1 VEAIVPDKCEGERL
15 DKALAV
21 LGCYKSRREAREAIL
36 QGAVYLDGRRVRVA
50 SRPVNAGARLRA
62 EPVQPASLTL
72 APVTVLWESSGL
84 LALDKPGGV
93 PFAPTREAVE
103 GTLLYALARER
114 NLQMRS
120 LHPIHRLDTPTS
132 GAVLVAT
139 DKAEAAR
146 LSAALRRGRVQKQY
160 LAWVHGAPEPER
172 GEWTWPLAES
182 PGNVMR
188 VDPSGKEARTRYA
201 VLRAAGG
208 RSLLLLEP
216 MTGRTHQLRV
226 HCATAGYPIVGDR
239 KYGKGAEGQARALL
253 HAWKIS
259 FPACDGTIVEVT
271 APTPQDMEEQ
281 GKGRGR

>member
-271 APTPQDMEEQ
+271 APPPQDMEEQ

>member
-1 VEAIVPDKCEGERL
+1 MEVIVPDKCEGERL
-15 DKALAV
+15 DKALAA

-50 SRPVNAGARLRA
+50 SRPVNAAARLRA
-62 EPVQPASLTL
+62 EPVQLASNVLPIV
-72 APVTVLWESSGL
+72 AVLWESSGL

-93 PFAPTREAVE
+93 PFAPTREAVK
-103 GTLLYALARER
+103 GTLLHALARER

-146 LSAALRRGRVQKQY
+146 VGEALRKGVVKKKY
-160 LAWVHGAPEPER
+160 LAWVHGTPAPEK

-182 PGNVMR
+182 PGNVIR
-188 VDPSGKEARTRYA
+188 VDSSGKEASTRYA
-201 VLRAAGG
+201 VLRVAGG

-216 MTGRTHQLRV
+216 ITGRTHQLRV
-226 HCATAGYPIVGDR
+226 HCAAAGHPIVGDR

-259 FPACDGTIVEVT
+259 FPAGDGTIVKVT
-271 APTPQDMEEQ
+271 APPPQDMEEPHQ
-281 GKGRGR
+281 AS